1 MPHPQ
6 RCAAITARFRAIG
19 GQAGGNTPAEYIA
32 FIDQERAR
40 WKRIVD
46 TAGLAQER

>member
-6 RCAAITARFRAIG
+6 RCADITARFRAMG
-19 GQAGGNTPAEYIA
+19 GQAGGNAPAEYIA
-32 FIDQERAR
+32 FIGQERAR
-40 WKRIVD
+40 WTRTVD